1 MKRVILIDGNNLLFR
16 SYYAT
21 AYAGSLMKNSKNFPT
36 NGVYG
41 FVNMINKIIAEEK
54 PEYIMVAFDKGKNF
68 RHDKYENYKAGRVE
82 TPSDLKVQF
91 PKAYEVLDAM
101 GIKAVDADLYEA
113 DDIIGTFA
121 KMADNDKEYD
131 ATIISSDKDLLQ
143 LISNDVNVKL
153 LKQHDYILMDE
164 KVFFD
169 TYQTQPIKMIDLKAL
184 MGDSS
189 DNIPGVKGIGEKTAI
204 SLISKYG
211 SLEGVYE
218 NLDKISDSTRKK
230 LETDKDNAFFSKEIA
245 TIYKDVPLNM
255 TFEDIKW
262 NGIDKKKLIEVYRD
276 LEFWTMIKKLES
288 ESSEDETTIVKKEID
303 SNTIYTNEKIDIN
316 KDFAFFL
323 ELDGENY
330 HKANIL
336 GLSIYDGTK
345 CYFLDKEGILNNK
358 EIFKY
363 AKYTYDLK
371 KAIVSLGKL
380 GIEIKNCIYDLMICA
395 YLLNYNVKDDVA
407 YIAGNKGYDIAF
419 YETLVKKG
427 EIIKEIS
434 DFRKCVGE
442 KSIFIYN
449 TYDLFLEELKSEGM
463 ENLFNTIEMPLISVL
478 AKMEINGFKVD
489 VSVIDEMKMDLEAK
503 LSIISN
509 QIYNMAGE
517 EFNISSPKQL
527 GDILFEKL
535 NLPHGKKKANGYPTD
550 HDTLVKL
557 KDKHNIIP
565 LILEYRNISKLISTY
580 MDSLKTY
587 VMQDS
592 KIHTIYKQAV
602 TRTGRLSSV
611 EPNLQNIPIRDDL
624 GKQIRKAFKPEDN
637 EIIMSSDYSQIEL
650 RVLAHITKDEALNRA
665 FNNNEDIHTRVA
677 SDVYGVP
684 FEAVS
689 KVQRRNAKAV
699 IFGIV
704 YGISGFGLS
713 ENLEDVTP
721 GEAKLLIDKYLNMY
735 SGVKEY
741 MDNIVSEAK
750 EKGYTR
756 TMFNRKRVIDEL
768 KNTNYII
775 RKAGERIALNTPI
788 QGSSADIIK
797 MAMIKVDEEM
807 SKRNLRSKMLVQVH
821 DELVFS
827 VPSDEVETM
836 KTLVK
841 DVMENI
847 VKLSVPLKVEIESGS
862 DWYNAK

>member
-21 AYAGSLMKNSKNFPT
+21 AYAGSLMKNSKDFPT

-41 FVNMINKIIAEEK
+41 FVNMINKIIAEEN

-68 RHDKYENYKAGRVE
+68 RHDKYENYKAGRIE

-101 GIKAVDADLYEA
+101 GIKAVDAELYEA

-121 KMADNDKEYD
+121 KMADLDKEYD
-131 ATIISSDKDLLQ
+131 ATIVSSDKDLLQ
-143 LISNDVNVKL
+143 LISSDVNVKL
-153 LKQHDYILMDE
+153 LKQHDYIMMDE
-164 KVFFD
+164 KTFFD
-169 TYQTQPIKMIDLKAL
+169 TYQTEPIKMIDLKAL
-184 MGDSS
+184 MGDAS

-218 NLDKISDSTRKK
+218 NLDKISENTRKK
-230 LETDKDNAFFSKEIA
+230 LENDKDNAFFSKEIA
-245 TIYKDVPLNM
+245 TIYRDVPLNM

-262 NGIDKKKLIEVYRD
+262 DGINKKKLIDVYRD

-288 ESSEDETTIVKKEID
+288 ESEEEISEEKKSISSD
-303 SNTIYTNEKIDIN
+303 VIYTNEKINISS
-316 KDFAFFL
+316 DFAFYL
-323 ELDGENY
+323 ELSEDNY

-336 GLSIYDGTK
+336 GMSIYDGEK
-345 CYFLDKEGILNNK
+345 CYFLDKEGIVNNK
-358 EIFKY
+358 DIFKY

-371 KAIVSLGKL
+371 KAIVSLNKL
-380 GIEIKNCIYDLMICA
+380 GISLDNCVYDLMICA
-395 YLLNYNVKDDVA
+395 YLLNYNVKDDIA
-407 YIAGNKGYDIAF
+407 YIAGAKGYDVAF

-427 EIIKEIS
+427 EIIKEI
-434 DFRKCVGE
+434 DEFRKCVGE

-449 TYDLFLEELKSEGM
+449 TYNLFIEELKSEEM
-463 ENLFNTIEMPLISVL
+463 ENLFNDIEMPLIRVL
-478 AKMEINGFKVD
+478 AKMEINGFRVD
-489 VSVIDEMKMDLEAK
+489 KSIIDDMKMDLEAK
-503 LSIISN
+503 LTIISN
-509 QIYNMAGE
+509 QIYNMAGC
-517 EFNISSPKQL
+517 EFNIGSPKQL
-527 GDILFEKL
+527 GEILFEKL
-535 NLPHGKKKANGYPTD
+535 NLPHGKKKGANGYPTD
-550 HDTLVKL
+550 HDTLVKI
-557 KDKHNIIP
+557 KDTHNIIP

-587 VMQDS
+587 VMEDN

-650 RVLAHITKDEALNRA
+650 RVLAHITKDEALIRA

-713 ENLEDVTP
+713 ENLDDVTP
-721 GEAKLLIDKYLNMY
+721 SEAKLLIDKYLNMY
-735 SGVKEY
+735 SGVREY
-741 MDNIVSEAK
+741 MEAIVADAK
-750 EKGYTR
+750 DKGYTR

-797 MAMIKVDEEM
+797 MAMIKVDQEM
-807 SKRNLRSKMLVQVH
+807 TKRNLKSKMLVQVH

-827 VPSDEVETM
+827 VPKDEEETM
-836 KTLVK
+836 KELVR

-847 VKLSVPLKVEIESGS
+847 TKLSVPLKVEIESGS